1 MKILD
6 EPVSVV
12 QTRADSPVGML
23 RLAATDRGIAAA
35 EFVGAF
41 EQAPAASNAEPRDD
55 TVALAANGTAPP
67 AHGAMPATDTAIP
80 PANSATGHERALGH
94 LAQLERELAAYFA
107 GTLPRGTFTVP
118 LDLRGTTFQLET
130 WHALCAIPF
139 GTTISYSELARR
151 IDRPTGQRAVGA
163 ANGANPIAIIVPCH
177 RVVAADGSLH
187 GYGGGLERKAW
198 LVGHERE
205 HAPGR
210 RPGLF
215 R

>member
-6 EPVSVV
+6 EPLCVV
-12 QTRADSPVGML
+12 QTRAESPLGLL
-23 RLAATDRGIAAA
+23 RLAASDNGIAAV
-35 EFVGAF
+35 EFVGTF
-41 EQAPAASNAEPRDD
+41 ERGRAAGNAEPRDEAA
-55 TVALAANGTAPP
+55 TLAAHGGVPP
-67 AHGAMPATDTAIP
+67 AHAPA
-80 PANSATGHERALGH
+80 GHERAAAH

-107 GTLPRGTFTVP
+107 GTLARGAFTVP
-118 LDLRGTTFQLET
+118 LDLRGTAFQVET
-130 WHALCAIPF
+130 WNALREIPY

-151 IDRPTGQRAVGA
+151 VGRPTGQRAVGA

-210 RPGLF
+210 GPGLF